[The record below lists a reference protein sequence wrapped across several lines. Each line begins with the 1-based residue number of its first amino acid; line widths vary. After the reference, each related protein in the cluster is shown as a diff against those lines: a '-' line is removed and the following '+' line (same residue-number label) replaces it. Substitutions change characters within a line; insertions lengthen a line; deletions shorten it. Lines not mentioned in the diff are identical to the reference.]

1 MSRSPASRRTTLPTA
16 RTTSLAAFAFVAFV
30 FLVAPSRAEAQ
41 TTRGNATWAGLI
53 ATQDL
58 TSGSFGPSLW
68 LDLHMR
74 HEESATNVLVR
85 PAVGLRILPWLSIW
99 AGYAWTPSFPH
110 GGERFDEHR
119 AWEQVIVSH
128 AFGPGFALQSRTR
141 FEHRFTDGSDDVAHR
156 FRQFV
161 RFGWMHGTL
170 PVGVVVWDEL
180 FVGFRGADWGAEAR
194 YDQNRF
200 FVGPVFRV
208 APWLRVEP
216 GYLHVHLD
224 RARDRHVHAV
234 AVNLFFVGT
243 R

>member
-1 MSRSPASRRTTLPTA
+1 MTRSTPHHLPRVVPLAVALTLALLASP
-16 RTTSLAAFAFVAFV
+16 
-30 FLVAPSRAEAQ
+30 AEAQ
-41 TTRGNATWAGLI
+41 PTKGNATWVGAI
-53 ATQDL
+53 APQDL
-58 TSGSFGPSLW
+58 TPGPFGPSLW

-74 HEESATNVLVR
+74 HEEAATNVLVR
-85 PAVGLRILPWLSIW
+85 PAVGLRIFPWLSVW

-110 GGERFDEHR
+110 SDDPSRIDEHR

-128 AFGPGFALQSRTR
+128 AFGPGFAFQSRTR
-141 FEHRFTDGSDDVAHR
+141 FEHRFGENGDQVAHR
-156 FRQFV
+156 FREFV
-161 RFGWMHGTL
+161 RLGWMHATL
-170 PVGVVVWDEL
+170 PVGLVVWDEL
-180 FVGFRGADWGAEAR
+180 FVGIRGADWGAEPR

-234 AVNLFFVGT
+234 AVNLFFTGT